1 MAAAVAAIGQAS
13 QSADIV
19 TPRTLRRQMSWP
31 FKARSPN
38 WKDFD
43 RDLTEEWRRAEFSL
57 HKKRVIINVS
67 GQRFETQLETL
78 RRFPDTLLGN
88 PEKLSKYY
96 DPVRMEYF
104 FDRHRPSA
112 EAILTFYQTGGLL
125 KRPLEVPVDVFTEEL
140 RFFEMGEDNID
151 SFRYQEGYVKKQP
164 IEKPKNDLREK
175 IWRITEDP
183 KSSWIAKHFS
193 YTSVFFILLSACVA
207 SLETLSD
214 YIGELSTMETRFTN
228 PFFILEI
235 GVTAWFVLEIAL
247 RMAGIVNKKAYGRSC
262 LGVLDIMAVLPLF
275 FNVIAMLAIRDAQTL
290 HTVLRCTRMLR
301 ALRIL
306 KLSRHS
312 RGLKLMGKTLAG
324 SLSDIAMLL
333 GFMAILIVLFA
344 AGIFFVEESDSD
356 SHFRSI
362 PEAFW
367 WALVTMVTL
376 GYGDMYPQTPGG
388 KFVGSVCALAG
399 ILTVAL
405 PVPVIVTN
413 FDTMYNLQE
422 EEPTTDEEKEEK

>member
-1 MAAAVAAIGQAS
+1 MAAAVVAMGQAS
-13 QSADIV
+13 QSMDMA

-31 FKARSPN
+31 FKGRSPN

-43 RDLTEEWRRAEFSL
+43 RDLTDEWRRAEFSL

-67 GQRFETQLETL
+67 GLRFETQLETL
-78 RRFPDTLLGN
+78 SRFPDTLLGD
-88 PEKLSKYY
+88 PDKLAKYY

-112 EAILTFYQTGGLL
+112 EAILTYYQTGGIL
-125 KRPLEVPVDVFTEEL
+125 KRPMEVPVDVFTEEL
-140 RFFEMGEDNID
+140 RFFEMGEDNIV
-151 SFRYQEGYVKKQP
+151 SYRYQEGYVKKQAVA
-164 IEKPKNDLREK
+164 KPKSDLRKK
-175 IWRITEDP
+175 IWKITEDP

-193 YTSVFFILLSACVA
+193 YTSVFFILLSTCVA

-214 YIGELSTMETRFTN
+214 FIGELSTVESRFTN

-235 GVTAWFVLEIAL
+235 GVTAWFVLEMAL
-247 RMAGIVNKKAYGRSC
+247 RMSGIVNKKAYGRSC
-262 LGVLDIMAVLPLF
+262 LGVLDIISVLPLF
-275 FNVIAMLAIRDAQTL
+275 VNVIAMLAARDAQTL
-290 HTVLRCTRMLR
+290 HTILRCTRMIR
-301 ALRIL
+301 GLRIL

-344 AGIFFVEESDSD
+344 AGIFFVEEADPD
-356 SHFRSI
+356 THFHSI

-422 EEPTTDEEKEEK
+422 DEQTDEENEE